1 MLVTRRAAATAH
13 PTAARRCSH
22 PPASAGPSCACLSGT
37 PCLFS
42 DMRPTKLLAVIAA
55 ARVAGVTHLIEEG
68 RFGCLSALMY
78 ALHGFEVTSIE
89 FLPLS
94 GVSAALSAL
103 APSVRL
109 LDGDGRQLLPR
120 LLLPPAEGGEGA
132 LDPARV
138 GVIFDGEKRFGA
150 YATWQKVK
158 HRAAFAVFDDTNLGD
173 GDEFVAMLERERA
186 TWWETTDMLFE
197 VYRRAEVRA
206 SICGPE
212 RWMCCGHVSFA
223 AMSDRRVDVAA
234 GGAAQHS
241 ARAAAKR
248 TQEGLR
254 WNRQA
259 W

>member
-1 MLVTRRAAATAH
+1 
-13 PTAARRCSH
+13 
-22 PPASAGPSCACLSGT
+22 
-37 PCLFS
+37 
-42 DMRPTKLLAVIAA
+42 MRPTKLLAIIAA
-55 ARVAGVTHLIEEG
+55 ARAAGVTHLIEEG
-68 RFGCLSALMY
+68 RFGGLSALMY

-173 GDEFVAMLERERA
+173 GDEFVAMLERERE